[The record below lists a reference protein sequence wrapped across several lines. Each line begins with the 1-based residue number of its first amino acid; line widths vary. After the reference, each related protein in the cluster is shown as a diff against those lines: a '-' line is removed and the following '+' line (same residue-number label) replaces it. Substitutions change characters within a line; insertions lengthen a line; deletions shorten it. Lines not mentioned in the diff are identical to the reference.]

1 LLAYTKRAWGRALL
15 ATENT
20 AIEAKDLWKIYRLG
34 KIEYPALRG
43 LSVEIGK
50 GEFVAIVGP
59 SGSGKSTLLN
69 MFGALDRPT
78 RGTVLIEGSD
88 ISRMSDDRLAELRNE
103 KIGFVFQTFNLLP
116 YLSSM
121 ENVEVPM
128 IAEGVQRKVRQL
140 KAMSLL
146 EIVGLK
152 GLENNRPG
160 ELSGGQ
166 QQRVAIAR
174 ALANDPQI
182 IMADEPTGNLDSQS
196 SSEIIEILNSLNKK
210 KSVTVVMVTHNLP
223 LTRYC
228 DRTLYV
234 KDGLIEKVVKKDEK
248 K

>member
-1 LLAYTKRAWGRALL
+1 MARGRTAL
-15 ATENT
+15 ATEVKT

-43 LSVEIGK
+43 LSLEIGK

-78 RGTVLIEGSD
+78 KGTVLIDGND
-88 ISRMSDDRLAELRNE
+88 ISRMTDDSLAELRNE

-116 YLSSM
+116 YMSAQ

-128 IAEGVQRKVRQL
+128 IAEGLSPKVREE
-140 KAMSLL
+140 KAMALL
-146 EIVGLK
+146 EAVGLK
-152 GLENNRPG
+152 GLERNKPG

-182 IMADEPTGNLDSQS
+182 IMADEPTGNLDSKS
-196 SSEIIEILNSLNKK
+196 SSEIIEILNSLNKS
-210 KSVTVVMVTHNLP
+210 KSVTIIMVTHNLP
-223 LTRYC
+223 LTSYC

-234 KDGLIEKVVKKDEK
+234 KDGLIEKVVQKHEK

>member
-1 LLAYTKRAWGRALL
+1 MAA
-15 ATENT
+15 EN
-20 AIEAKDLWKIYRLG
+20 ASIEAKDLWKIYRLG

-43 LSVEIGK
+43 LSVVIAR

-78 RGTVLIEGSD
+78 RGTVLIEGRD

-116 YLSSM
+116 YMSAL

-128 IAEGVQRKVRQL
+128 IAEGVQRKMRQE
-140 KAMSLL
+140 KAMGLL
-146 EIVGLK
+146 ERVGLK

-196 SSEIIEILNSLNKK
+196 SAEIIEILHALNEE
-210 KSVTVVMVTHNLP
+210 KSVTVVMVTHNLL
-223 LTRYC
+223 LTKYC
-228 DRTLYV
+228 HRTLYV
-234 KDGLIEKVVKKDEK
+234 KDGVIEKVVKKDEK